1 MKSGGFVRSYRM
13 RPRYVINLKEE
24 ERAVLTGLT
33 HTGKTNARKFVY
45 ARALLMCDVGAYC
58 GGQRLKVV
66 QVAEALGITERTV
79 ERIKRR
85 FLQEGMEA
93 SLKPRPRTVARASK
107 FDGAFEAQLIALACS
122 PPPEGRVRWTMRLL
136 AQKVV
141 ELKITPSVCVMTVH
155 GTLKKTNCVLT

>member
-1 MKSGGFVRSYRM
+1 M

-24 ERAVLTGLT
+24 ERTYLTGLT
-33 HTGKTNARKFVY
+33 HTGKTNARKFVW
-45 ARALLMCDVGAYC
+45 ARALLMCDVGAHC

-66 QVAEALGITERTV
+66 QVAESLGITERTV

-93 SLKPRPRTVARASK
+93 SLKPRPRAVARASK
-107 FDGAFEAQLIALACS
+107 FDGTFEAQLIALACS
-122 PPPEGRVRWTMRLL
+122 PPPDGRVRWTMRLL

-141 ELKITPSVCVMTVH
+141 ELKIAPTVCAMTVH
-155 GTLKKTNCVLT
+155 GTLKKTRFALT